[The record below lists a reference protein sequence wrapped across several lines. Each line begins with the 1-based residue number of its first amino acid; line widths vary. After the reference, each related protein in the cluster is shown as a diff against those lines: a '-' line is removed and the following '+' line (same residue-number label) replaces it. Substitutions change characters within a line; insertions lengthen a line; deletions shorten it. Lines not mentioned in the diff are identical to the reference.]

1 MKSLDLMDCFYETL
15 GPGFHFRRPEKPEP
29 APELDPAPD
38 LALRASFGIPDIE
51 RLLRENKELRAER
64 DALKTTMVE
73 IKEMIEQWQA
83 VRKALHG

>member
-15 GPGFHFRRPEKPEP
+15 GPGFHFRRPEQTPP
-29 APELDPAPD
+29 PPD
-38 LALRASFGIPDIE
+38 LALRSSFGLEDIE

-64 DALKTTMVE
+64 DALKATLAEVREMVE
-73 IKEMIEQWQA
+73 QLCAVRA